1 MKRRT
6 SMVAAGMTLA
16 LSALTPLTAAAQ
28 DPMAAQ
34 HRHCEREFER
44 SSEALGDAFARR
56 DLNRFMAGFAEDAVQ
71 INSLG
76 QVLNGKPA
84 ITAFYRAVMA
94 NEYVFKRTLLAQTIT
109 PQCSS
114 AVVVDRVEFTI
125 PSAGITLHAIDVA
138 NWARV
143 RGQWRLSADTT
154 TPIANP

>member
-1 MKRRT
+1 MKMRT
-6 SMVAAGMTLA
+6 STAAMGMALA
-16 LSALTPLTAAAQ
+16 LSGLIPLAASAQ

-34 HRHCEREFER
+34 HRQCEHEFER

-71 INSLG
+71 VNSLG

-94 NEYVFKRTLLAQTIT
+94 NEYVFKRTLLAQTIS
-109 PQCSS
+109 QCAS

-154 TPIANP
+154 TPIADP

>member
-1 MKRRT
+1 MKSRT
-6 SMVAAGMTLA
+6 SMAAAGMTLA
-16 LSALTPLTAAAQ
+16 LSGLIPLAAMAQ

-44 SSEALGDAFARR
+44 ASEGLGDAFARR

-71 INSLG
+71 VNSLG

-94 NEYVFKRTLLAQTIT
+94 NEYVFKRTLLAQTIS
-109 PQCSS
+109 QCSS
-114 AVVVDRVEFTI
+114 AVVVDRIEFTI

-138 NWARV
+138 NWAKV

-154 TPIANP
+154 TPIVNP

>member
-1 MKRRT
+1 MKRHT
-6 SMVAAGMTLA
+6 AMTAAGLTLA
-16 LSALTPLTAAAQ
+16 LFGTTPLTAAAQ
-28 DPMAAQ
+28 DLSAAQ

-44 SSEALGDAFARR
+44 ASEALGDAFARR
-56 DLNRFMAGFAEDAVQ
+56 DLNRFMAGFAEDAIQ

-94 NEYVFKRTLLAQTIT
+94 GEYVFKRTLLAQTIS
-109 PQCSS
+109 QCSS
-114 AVVVDRVEFTI
+114 AVVVDRIEFTI

>member
-1 MKRRT
+1 MKSRI
-6 SMVAAGMTLA
+6 SMAAVGMTLA
-16 LSALTPLTAAAQ
+16 LSGLTPLGAAAQ

-44 SSEALGDAFARR
+44 TSEALGDAFARR

-71 INSLG
+71 VNSLG

-94 NEYVFKRTLLAQTIT
+94 NEYVFKRTLLAQTIS
-109 PQCSS
+109 QCSS
-114 AVVVDRVEFTI
+114 AVVVDRIEFTI